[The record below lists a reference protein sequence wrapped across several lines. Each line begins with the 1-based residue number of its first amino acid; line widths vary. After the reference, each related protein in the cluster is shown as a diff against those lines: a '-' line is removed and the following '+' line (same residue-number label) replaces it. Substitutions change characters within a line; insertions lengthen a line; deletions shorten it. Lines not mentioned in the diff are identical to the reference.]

1 MADFQAR
8 RVICPDPATAGSI
21 GEDLRLCRLWW
32 LQGQKCLLL
41 AQAQFTLNLM
51 SALFSARLF
60 RWSHFFTSLS
70 VVACRPCL
78 PANPVRQW
86 NAVDIVA
93 AFPYTIKS
101 IDILDICLYR
111 LRTRG

>member
-78 PANPVRQW
+78 PLILSANGTLSTLLPHFHIQL
-86 NAVDIVA
+86 
-93 AFPYTIKS
+93 S
-101 IDILDICLYR
+101 R
-111 LRTRG
+111 LTY